1 MVGLSQG
8 RSREGGP
15 KAGREEQREAQGACP
30 GVRLVGSEKN
40 TPVFV
45 FQANLL
51 PSLKNV
57 S

>member
-15 KAGREEQREAQGACP
+15 KAGCGEQREAQGACP